1 MLISPRSQRG
11 AVESREEGTYMPED
25 KRYADLADRAFSAAK
40 RKNGKKSPVEKLL
53 ARLEAAAQ
61 ADDEGNEYWFAR
73 DLQTIL
79 DYSKWGNFLEV
90 VEKAKIACNQ
100 AGYRASHHFGDVT
113 KMVSIGS
120 GAGRPVEDIAL
131 SRYACYLI
139 AQNGDSRKQSI
150 AFAQTYFA
158 VQARRQ
164 ELRDKEEADLPL
176 SEDEKR
182 VLLRGEI
189 KEHNKKLA
197 GVAKSA
203 GVQQGMEFAVFQTH
217 GYKGLYG
224 GLDVPGIRKKKG
236 LKSKQQ
242 ILDHMGSTELA
253 ANLFRATQT
262 EEKLR
267 RENIQG
273 KDQANKAHFEV
284 GRKVRHTI
292 RELGGDMPETLP
304 IAEDVKKIARR
315 LDKALPQIKP
325 QDKAKSRQ
333 I

>member
-1 MLISPRSQRG
+1 MAFG
-11 AVESREEGTYMPED
+11 AAG
-25 KRYADLADRAFSAAK
+25 
-40 RKNGKKSPVEKLL
+40 RKASKKNSVEKLL
-53 ARLEAAAQ
+53 AQIEAAAQ

-73 DLQTIL
+73 DLQIIL

-90 VEKAKIACNQ
+90 IEKAKIACNQ
-100 AGYRASHHFGDVT
+100 AGHRPTHHFGDVT

-120 GAGRPVEDIAL
+120 GADRAVEDIAL

-164 ELRDKEEADLPL
+164 ELRDKEEVDYLPL

-182 VLLRGEI
+182 VFLRDEI

-197 GVAKSA
+197 GAAKSA
-203 GVQQGMEFAVFQTH
+203 GVQQGMDFAIFQTH

-273 KDQANKAHFEV
+273 KDKANKAHFEV
-284 GRKVRHTI
+284 GNKVRDTI

-315 LDKALPQIKP
+315 LDKSLPQIKS
-325 QDKAKSRQ
+325 QDKAKSKE